1 MTAIRSAFAFT
12 AFATE
17 MLPVPYNYFGKPPKP
32 KQEPTATDIAR
43 IQSAN
48 AKRARRAAI
57 RARSKQ

>member
-32 KQEPTATDIAR
+32 KQEPTAADIAL